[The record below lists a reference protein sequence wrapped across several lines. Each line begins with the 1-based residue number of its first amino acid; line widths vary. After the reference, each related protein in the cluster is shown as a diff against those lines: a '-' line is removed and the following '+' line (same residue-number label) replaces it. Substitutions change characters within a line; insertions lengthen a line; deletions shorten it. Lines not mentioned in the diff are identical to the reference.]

1 MEVLSKAR
9 IKFIQ
14 ALQHKKYRL
23 KYDKFIV
30 EGLKITRELLHE
42 RNQLVEE
49 IYLSDPEHLNTLN
62 PHIVDQ
68 TVEIIAPQYMHQLS
82 QMATPPGVLAVCR
95 LPGETHLPEDLS
107 GLKMFYLDAIRD
119 PGNLGTILRI
129 ADWFGLDYVIMS
141 PDCVDLLNHKVL
153 QASMG
158 SALRVKCVEL
168 DKNDLLTLQG
178 TKLYICDTEG
188 KSIDTISAPGEG
200 ILVLG
205 NESLGVSSDIMHQVQ
220 DVFAISSSRS
230 LGAESL
236 NVASAAAI
244 IAHWW
249 ISKI

>member
-49 IYLSDPEHLNTLN
+49 IYLSNPDYLNTLT

-68 TVEIIAPQYMHQLS
+68 TVQIISPQHMHQLS
-82 QMATPPGVLAVCR
+82 QMTTPPGILAVCR
-95 LPGETHLPEDLS
+95 LPGETVLPEDLN
-107 GLKMFYLDAIRD
+107 GLKVFYLDSIRD

-129 ADWFGLDYVIMS
+129 ADWFALDYVFLS
-141 PDCVDLLNHKVL
+141 PDCVDILNHKVL
-153 QASMG
+153 QSSMG
-158 SALRVKCVEL
+158 SALRVRCMEME
-168 DKNDLLTLQG
+168 KNDLLALQG
-178 TKLYICDTEG
+178 IKIYICDADG
-188 KSIDTISAPGEG
+188 KSIDSVTPPASG

-205 NESLGVSSDIMHQVQ
+205 NESLGVSEEIMHQVE
-220 DVFAISSSRS
+220 DVFAISASRS

-244 IAHWW
+244 MAHWW
-249 ISKI
+249 VSR